1 MLLWIDMQ
9 LNVHLDARVCIRMH
23 TDTHASSCC
32 LFLNNDHYDFSLD
45 FERDKRNVA
54 FALWVIM

>member
-1 MLLWIDMQ
+1 MQ